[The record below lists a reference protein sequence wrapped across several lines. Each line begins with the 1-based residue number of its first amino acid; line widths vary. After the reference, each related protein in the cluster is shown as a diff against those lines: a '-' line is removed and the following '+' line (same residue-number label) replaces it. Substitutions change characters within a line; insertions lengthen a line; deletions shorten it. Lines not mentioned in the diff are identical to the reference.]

1 MTRRR
6 HRQRLSGPLMDRID
20 LRVQVDPVA
29 HADLFDVTAER
40 ESSATVAQRV
50 LAARNAAAARWRGTP
65 YTVNASV
72 PGSILR
78 KGPWVLPTAVL
89 RPARNFLEQGSLS
102 ARGFDRVLRLA
113 WTMADLAGRTVP
125 NSEDV
130 AEALYFRTGRET
142 SWAA

>member
-1 MTRRR
+1 
-6 HRQRLSGPLMDRID
+6 
-20 LRVQVDPVA
+20 
-29 HADLFDVTAER
+29 
-40 ESSATVAQRV
+40 
-50 LAARNAAAARWRGTP
+50 
-65 YTVNASV
+65 VNASV